1 MNKHLKRYAEKHNGN
16 QNVIRL
22 QRYASLLEKCVI
34 NQNSRNKERSD
45 QSAGR
50 DRKPKH

>member
-1 MNKHLKRYAEKHNGN
+1 MNKHLKRYAEELNSN
-16 QNVIRL
+16 QKVIRL

-34 NQNSRNKERSD
+34 SHDSRNKERGD